1 MISFTDEQM
10 RSIMTAAKSVRLELR
25 DAFLKLI
32 ASQLKPSDV
41 HINDAIERA
50 LRYLGN
56 EQNRVA

>member
-10 RSIMTAAKSVRLELR
+10 CSVMTAAESVRPELR

-41 HINDAIERA
+41 DINDAIERA

>member
-1 MISFTDEQM
+1 MQA
-10 RSIMTAAKSVRLELR
+10 IMTAAKSVRPELR

-32 ASQLKPSDV
+32 ASQLTPRDV
-41 HINDAIERA
+41 DIQDSIERA